1 MIFHA
6 PRCMGGTCTCMT
18 ENGRKENNRCAKA
31 QGMCWGRG
39 KDRSGDS
46 NSIMLIIW
54 KKTLRQLKAVKAI
67 ACNFNLINVTN
78 HELNAKNLRVIF

>member
-1 MIFHA
+1 
-6 PRCMGGTCTCMT
+6 MT

-54 KKTLRQLKAVKAI
+54 KKALRQLKAVKAI
-67 ACNFNLINVTN
+67 ACNFNLFNETN
-78 HELNAKNLRVIF
+78 HELNAKNLRVKIKIIKTWYFHR

>member
-6 PRCMGGTCTCMT
+6 PCCMGGTCTCMT

-54 KKTLRQLKAVKAI
+54 KKHGG
-67 ACNFNLINVTN
+67 N
-78 HELNAKNLRVIF
+78 

>member
-6 PRCMGGTCTCMT
+6 PCCMGGTCMT

-31 QGMCWGRG
+31 QGKCQGRG
-39 KDRSGDS
+39 KDQSGDS

-54 KKTLRQLKAVKAI
+54 KKTETIKAI
-67 ACNFNLINVTN
+67 KATACNFNLFNETN
-78 HELNAKNLRVIF
+78 HKLTATNLKVKK